1 MPSSVSAR
9 TTKSGKKSKKPLG
22 EFGWLNKVFTVLDVP
37 GAKKLWHNLD
47 GADGPET
54 DEIIGKLRRLG
65 ALVEE

>member
-1 MPSSVSAR
+1 MANSAS
-9 TTKSGKKSKKPLG
+9 KPHSKSKKPLG

-54 DEIIGKLRRLG
+54 DEILGKLRRLG